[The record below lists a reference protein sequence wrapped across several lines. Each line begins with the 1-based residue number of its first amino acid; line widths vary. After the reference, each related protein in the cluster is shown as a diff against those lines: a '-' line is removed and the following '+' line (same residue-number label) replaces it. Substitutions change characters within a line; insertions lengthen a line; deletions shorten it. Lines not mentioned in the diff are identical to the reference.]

1 MRRSNNGGSR
11 CLLAAGAFFGQ
22 KVFLVCLQWSL
33 VGLSV
38 CSKVAGPL
46 DAQSFRTDALLKA
59 SMVIVSA
66 SVMVRGFGRDVVAR
80 TSFSSFQQWS
90 RTIGSMNFSAC
101 GFGYQQLRLFD
112 YHEALLRIWISGVW
126 GFHLYRVSLWKRVW
140 IEDDRVFTRHMRRV

>member
-1 MRRSNNGGSR
+1 M
-11 CLLAAGAFFGQ
+11 
-22 KVFLVCLQWSL
+22 
-33 VGLSV
+33 
-38 CSKVAGPL
+38 VAL
-46 DAQSFRTDALLKA
+46 FCVIFRT
-59 SMVIVSA
+59 
-66 SVMVRGFGRDVVAR
+66 VMVRGFGRDVVAR